1 MSENVNFELHTYTGG
16 VWKIDSVYDDRQIA
30 VYEAQRLHAGG
41 RYSAVRVVEERFDEA
56 SGKITSKTVFRAS
69 KTEAENADTMERQ
82 KAARREVQEARRAV
96 GVGEFGKSAG
106 GRVRPPP
113 ESSPGVV
120 ALTLIF
126 AAVVLAGIGGIVA
139 LRYLFAQI

>member
-1 MSENVNFELHTYTGG
+1 VLGNVSFELHTYTGG

-41 RYSAVRVVEERFDEA
+41 RYSAVRVVEERFDGE

-69 KTEAENADTMERQ
+69 KTEPANADALERQ
-82 KAARREVQEARRAV
+82 KAARHEVQEARRAV
-96 GVGEFGKSAG
+96 GVGEFEKGAG
-106 GRVRPPP
+106 GRVQPLPK
-113 ESSPGVV
+113 SSPGVV

-126 AAVVLAGIGGIVA
+126 AAVVVAGIGALIA
-139 LRYLFAQI
+139 LRYLFSLM